1 MVSTLLMFVPQ
12 EAYLP
17 LLVLAGLL
25 MIIGLRRIAMGIL
38 GTVLA
43 LAMFGPFIDA
53 LIDSLP
59 PGLFALLMLAL
70 VLSLFRLIF
79 GRRVVENVISF
90 LLYDLLLAPF
100 RFLRWLLRGFG
111 PGRRV

>member
-1 MVSTLLMFVPQ
+1 MFTTLLMLIPQ

-17 LLVLAGLL
+17 MLVLAGLL
-25 MIIGLRRIAMGIL
+25 MVVGLRHIALGIV

-59 PGLFALLMLAL
+59 PWLFALLMLAF
-70 VLSLFRLIF
+70 VLTIFRLMF

-90 LLYDLLLAPF
+90 LLYDLLMAPF
-100 RFLRWLLRGFG
+100 RFLRWLLSGFG
-111 PGRRV
+111 PGRRI